1 VFPRAGERTVV
12 LLLVLATALPMVAL
26 AWARLRLQLPAG
38 DEPHY
43 LIISQA
49 LARYGS
55 LDVQQVY
62 DHRDYWSYY
71 PLLIQPHVAPG
82 PDGTSLP
89 LHSIGGPV
97 LWLVPFLLWG
107 RAGAVG
113 FMVVV
118 SLLIVANVYWLVR
131 ALDVDRR
138 VAVSVAFA
146 FGVGTPVLTYAA
158 MSFVEPIGALGCVYA
173 LRVLHQR
180 DIRNRDLLL
189 VSAAL
194 GVLPWV
200 HGRFLLFPPL
210 FLAFF
215 VVRLRRE
222 PVRLVRVLAPAAVLF
237 AGLEL
242 YDLLLWHT
250 PALAPNQVSAGAV
263 PLQDNPLPALL
274 GTVLD
279 QEVGVIPNFP
289 VFLFVL
295 PGLVLAASRRALNAH
310 VALLVVPYTLV
321 VCSFPAW
328 DGAWSPP
335 SRFMAVV
342 LPLLAG
348 HVAIA
353 WQRIGGA
360 LLVGY
365 AALLTGLAVG
375 TANGG
380 FSARSGV
387 NPALARL
394 DALTGVDLTRWVPS
408 SALDGQQLLFLGWAV
423 AVLAVAAVVVVR
435 ARATPTPPRP
445 LPPPA
450 RPGAARSSRR
460 PKGVPASS
468 GPAAGRRG

>member
-1 VFPRAGERTVV
+1 VLSRVSERTVV
-12 LLLVLATALPMVAL
+12 LALLLAAALPMVVL
-26 AWARLRLQLPAG
+26 AWARLDLQHPAG

-43 LIISQA
+43 LIISEA
-49 LARYGS
+49 VARYGS
-55 LDVQQVY
+55 LDVQRVY
-62 DHRDYWSYY
+62 DHRDYWSFY
-71 PLLIQPHVAPG
+71 PMVIEPHVAPG
-82 PDGTSLP
+82 PDGVALP

-97 LWLVPFLLWG
+97 LWLPLFLLWG

-131 ALDVDRR
+131 ALDVDRCVG
-138 VAVSVAFA
+138 VAVAFA
-146 FGVGTPVLTYAA
+146 FGVGTPVLTYSA
-158 MSFVEPIGALGCVYA
+158 MSFVEPIGALACVYA

-180 DIRNRDLLL
+180 DVRDRDLLL

-210 FLAFF
+210 FLLFF
-215 VVRLRRE
+215 AIRLRRE
-222 PVRLVRVLAPAAVLF
+222 PVRLAWVLAPAAVLF

-242 YDLLLWHT
+242 YNLLVWHT
-250 PALAPNQVSAGAV
+250 LAPAPNQISAGAV

-289 VFLFVL
+289 VFLLVL
-295 PGLVLAASRRALNAH
+295 PGLVLAASRRALNVH
-310 VALLVVPYTLV
+310 VALLVVPYAV
-321 VCSFPAW
+321 IVCSFPAW

-348 HVAIA
+348 HVAVA
-353 WQRIGGA
+353 WQRAGHVVGA
-360 LLVGY
+360 VLAGH

-375 TANGG
+375 TADGG
-380 FSARSGV
+380 FSARSGL

-394 DALTGVDLTRWVPS
+394 DALTGIDLARWVPS
-408 SALDGQQLLFLGWAV
+408 SALDGQLLLFACWTLGMAGF
-423 AVLAVAAVVVVR
+423 AAVVVVASVR
-435 ARATPTPPRP
+435 
-445 LPPPA
+445 
-450 RPGAARSSRR
+450 RR
-460 PKGVPASS
+460 PDPAGSA
-468 GPAAGRRG
+468 PNR

>member
-1 VFPRAGERTVV
+1 MFPRAGERTV
-12 LLLVLATALPMVAL
+12 LLVLLATAVPMVAL
-26 AWARLRLQLPAG
+26 AWARLDLQLPAG

-49 LARYGS
+49 LRSYGS

-71 PLLIQPHVAPG
+71 PMVIEPHVSPG

-89 LHSIGGPV
+89 LHSIGGPL
-97 LWLVPFLLWG
+97 LWLLPFLAWG

-138 VAVSVAFA
+138 VAAGVAFA
-146 FGVGTPVLTYAA
+146 FGVGTPVLTYSA

-180 DIRNRDLLL
+180 EVRNRDLLL

-210 FLAFF
+210 FLVFF
-215 VVRLRRE
+215 AIRWRGH
-222 PVRLVRVLAPAAVLF
+222 PVRLACVLAPAAVLF

-242 YDLLLWHT
+242 YNVLFWHT
-250 PALAPNQVSAGAV
+250 LALAPNQLNAGAM
-263 PLQDNPLPALL
+263 PLQINPLPALL
-274 GTVLD
+274 GTALD

-289 VFLFVL
+289 IFLFVL
-295 PGLVLAASRRALNAH
+295 PGLLLAASRRVLNVH

-342 LPLLAG
+342 LPLLSG
-348 HVAIA
+348 HIAIA
-353 WQRIGGA
+353 WQRVGGA
-360 LLVGY
+360 VGSVLVGY
-365 AALLTGLAVG
+365 AALLTALAV
-375 TANGG
+375 TTEDGG
-380 FSARSGV
+380 FSARSGL

-394 DALTGVDLTRWVPS
+394 DTLTGIDLARYVPS
-408 SALDGQQLLFLGWAV
+408 SALSGQQVLFGWWSV
-423 AVLAVAAVVVVR
+423 AVVAFAVVVVTR
-435 ARATPTPPRP
+435 ARR
-445 LPPPA
+445 
-450 RPGAARSSRR
+450 
-460 PKGVPASS
+460 S
-468 GPAAGRRG
+468 GPVRAVRPRAADPVDLGRIMK